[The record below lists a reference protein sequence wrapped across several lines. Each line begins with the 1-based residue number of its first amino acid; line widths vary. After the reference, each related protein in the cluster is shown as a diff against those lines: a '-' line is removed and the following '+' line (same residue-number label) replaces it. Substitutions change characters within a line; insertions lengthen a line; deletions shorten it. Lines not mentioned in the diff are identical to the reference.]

1 MRRRGRVARI
11 ARSLGFR
18 GHVEYR
24 HVYSQSGGA
33 QFCVGPT
40 PEHDL
45 LVVYAEAFERERDL
59 SDFSLE
65 AIIAHECG
73 HRALLRNSRLA
84 AIVKQLPGR
93 LYEEVLASLIG
104 SLLANDPADA
114 ATLVE
119 KATVELAILRLPAAT
134 TIRTIERLLAL
145 LRRVL

>member
-1 MRRRGRVARI
+1 MRRRGRVARV

-33 QFCVGPT
+33 QFCMGIT

-45 LVVYAEAFERERDL
+45 LVVYAEAFERDRDL
-59 SDFSLE
+59 SDFSLQ

-73 HRALLRNSRLA
+73 HQALLRNPRLA
-84 AIVKQLPGR
+84 AIVKKLPGS
-93 LYEEVLASLIG
+93 LHEEVLASLIG

-114 ATLVE
+114 ASLVE
-119 KATVELAILRLPAAT
+119 KATVELAILGLPAAPT
-134 TIRTIERLLAL
+134 VRTIERLLAL
-145 LRRVL
+145 LRRIL